1 MSEKPFPYQPGV
13 ILYDVITGLLR
24 ARGTT
29 FSEWCKDLDLKES
42 SARNA
47 LYGQSGGKRGQKLLE
62 NVIERAGRNLVEQ
75 AYADRISNHAD
86 SVTEA
91 LQDRRVS

>member
-1 MSEKPFPYQPGV
+1 MNEKPFPYQPGV
-13 ILYDVITGLLR
+13 ILYDVIIGLLR

-29 FSEWCKDLDLKES
+29 FAAWCKELQIGES

-47 LYGQSGGKRGQKLLE
+47 LYGQSSGSRGQELRH

-75 AYADRISNHAD
+75 AYSERVYQHACI
-86 SVTEA
+86 VTKA
-91 LQDRRVS
+91 IQSRKTS